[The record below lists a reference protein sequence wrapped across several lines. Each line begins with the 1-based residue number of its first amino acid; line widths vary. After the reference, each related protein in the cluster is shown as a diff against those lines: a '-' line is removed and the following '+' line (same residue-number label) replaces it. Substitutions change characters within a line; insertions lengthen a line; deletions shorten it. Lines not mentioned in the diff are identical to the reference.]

1 VALSSAFHPVR
12 GAIPLPTARNATSQ
26 PCAPGIPPR
35 CWRHFLPLPVYPTEL
50 HCHSHPCSRPLMH
63 QKAKIKQLC
72 FFLGHTYHTLGSNKK
87 ELEFVADQQEI
98 VMGRCS
104 RVWRYLCCRRTNL
117 PGIMWVLGWR
127 SSTPNSHVT
136 PSPMTV
142 KHKLTPSSQ
151 GKKSPIPL

>member
-1 VALSSAFHPVR
+1 VALSSAFHPVK
-12 GAIPLPTARNATSQ
+12 GAIPFPTATTSQ
-26 PCAPGIPPR
+26 PCAPGLPR
-35 CWRHFLPLPVYPTEL
+35 RWWRHFFSLPVHPAEP
-50 HCHSHPCSRPLMH
+50 HFHSRVCRRPLMH

-72 FFLGHTYHTLGSNKK
+72 CLLGHTYHTLGSNKK

-104 RVWRYLCCRRTNL
+104 RVWIYLCCIRTNL